1 MNATLEDR
9 LLADLQQFAVPR
21 HARWDPIGLMAVRE
35 ALRERLAA
43 LGEIEEHRFCSS
55 GEEGVNLILRLP
67 GRDANLSPLLVGAH
81 YDGPLHSPGADDN
94 ASGVAALLELARRWA
109 ATPPRRPIW
118 LVAFDQ
124 EEWGMV
130 GSAAL
135 AEDLRAAK
143 QPLKLMVSLE
153 MLAFTRER
161 QSYPVPG
168 MERLYGNRGDF
179 IALVAN
185 AGAGLVLPGLARA
198 MGRHVPTK
206 VLPVPNGGKA
216 IPDVRLSDHSP
227 FWDAGYNALMVT
239 DTSFMRNPHYH
250 QMSDTVETLDLEFF
264 SAVVEGLDVAL
275 GRI

>member
-1 MNATLEDR
+1 
-9 LLADLQQFAVPR
+9 
-21 HARWDPIGLMAVRE
+21 
-35 ALRERLAA
+35 
-43 LGEIEEHRFCSS
+43 
-55 GEEGVNLILRLP
+55 VNLILRLP
-67 GRDANLSPLLVGAH
+67 GRDAQLALLLVGAH

-109 ATPPRRPIW
+109 ADPPRRPIW

-135 AEDLRAAK
+135 AQELREAG
-143 QPLKLMVSLE
+143 QRLKLIVSLE
-153 MLAFTRER
+153 MLAFTSEE
-161 QSYPVPG
+161 QHYPVPG
-168 MERLYGNRGDF
+168 MEAVYGGRGDF

-185 AGAGLVLPGLARA
+185 AGAGLLLPGLARA
-198 MGRHVPTK
+198 MGRHIPTK
-206 VLPVPNGGKA
+206 VLPVPNGGRA

-250 QMSDTVETLDLEFF
+250 QMSDTVETLDLPFF
-264 SAVVEGLDVAL
+264 AAVVERLDAAL
-275 GRI
+275 RQV

>member
-1 MNATLEDR
+1 MADLQQR
-9 LLADLQQFAVPR
+9 LLADLQQFAVHR
-21 HARWDPIGLMAVRE
+21 HARWDPLGLMAVRQ
-35 ALRERLAA
+35 ALRERLAE
-43 LGEIEEHRFCSS
+43 LGPLEEHRFCTS

-67 GRDANLSPLLVGAH
+67 GRDPKLPPLLVGAH

-109 ATPPRRPIW
+109 VDPPRRPVW

-135 AEDLRAAK
+135 AQELREAK
-143 QPLKLMVSLE
+143 HPLQLMASLE
-153 MLAFTRER
+153 MLAFTSEA

-168 MERLYGNRGDF
+168 MEAIYGNRGDF

-185 AGAGLVLPGLARA
+185 TGSTLMLPGLAHA
-198 MGRHVPTK
+198 LGAHVPTK
-206 VLPVPNGGKA
+206 VLPVPMGGRQ

-250 QMSDTVETLDLEFF
+250 RMTDTVETLNLGFF
-264 SAVVEGLDVAL
+264 SAVVEGLAAAFSQL
-275 GRI
+275 

>member
-1 MNATLEDR
+1 MGSELQQR

-21 HARWDPIGLMAVRE
+21 HARWDPLRLMNVRQI
-35 ALRERLAA
+35 LKERLGS
-43 LGEIEEHRFCSS
+43 LGELEEHTFSCS
-55 GEEGVNLILRLP
+55 GEAGVNLILKLP
-67 GRDANLSPLLVGAH
+67 GQNPRLKPLLVGAH

-94 ASGVAALLELARRWA
+94 ASGLVALLELARHWA
-109 ATPPRRPIW
+109 ASPPRRPVW

-135 AEDLRAAK
+135 AAQLKQAG

-153 MLAFTRER
+153 MLAFTSPS
-161 QSYPVPG
+161 QDYPHPAMRG
-168 MERLYGNRGDF
+168 IFGDRGDF

-185 AGAGLVLPGLARA
+185 AGADPLLLELAEA

-206 VLPVPNGGKA
+206 VLPVPNGGRD

-227 FWDAGYNALMVT
+227 FWDQGYDALMVT

-250 QMSDTVETLDLEFF
+250 QTSDTMETLDLPFF
-264 SAVVEGLDVAL
+264 CGVVEGLAETL
-275 GRI
+275 SSL